1 MEDIDIWQTKFQSC
15 YYSDRL
21 LNKLLKLNND
31 ASKPVDITEIKKA
44 IYYAKK
50 YHGTQKRLS
59 GEDFYS
65 HPIEV
70 AYMVSEYL
78 FATDAIVTSILHD
91 TIEDTKLTK
100 KQIATIFG
108 ELIASQVE
116 DLTRVTVAGKI
127 TSTEMIKN
135 LWRQKN
141 YDMLTIKICD
151 RWHNLLTIDAK
162 PQEKRREL
170 LLETL
175 KEFIVLAISLGMRK
189 AELDLSRLCRGIC
202 QGNFVAQNNLPPV
215 KQVFVDND
223 KPQLFFPIW

>member
-1 MEDIDIWQTKFQSC
+1 
-15 YYSDRL
+15 
-21 LNKLLKLNND
+21 
-31 ASKPVDITEIKKA
+31 
-44 IYYAKK
+44 
-50 YHGTQKRLS
+50 
-59 GEDFYS
+59 
-65 HPIEV
+65 
-70 AYMVSEYL
+70 MVSEYL
-78 FATDAIVTSILHD
+78 FATDAIVTRILHD